1 MHLGPGASFPF
12 RLTKDQAR
20 STFLAADRAYPG
32 NAGATKGVWVMS
44 TRRDLALGLI
54 LAGTASALAGG
65 KAQAKVSEADAL
77 EALNPWLDAVF
88 TGDPAVVDKVLA
100 EEFQILRSNGGGHD
114 KASYLKALP
123 KQTARPKFS
132 DIIATGNGETLVIRY
147 KLETEQTI
155 DGIPFNGIS
164 PRLSVFRKDAGRWL
178 MVAHANFA
186 QLAA

>member
-1 MHLGPGASFPF
+1 
-12 RLTKDQAR
+12 
-20 STFLAADRAYPG
+20 
-32 NAGATKGVWVMS
+32 MS

-65 KAQAKVSEADAL
+65 MAQAKVSEADAL
-77 EALNPWLDAVF
+77 EALNPWADALF
-88 TGDPAVVDKVLA
+88 TSNPAAVDKVLA
-100 EEFQILRSNGGGHD
+100 EEFQILRSNGRGHD

-123 KQTARPKFS
+123 KQTTRSKFS

-147 KLETEQTI
+147 KIATEQTI
-155 DGIPFNGIS
+155 DGTPVNGIS
-164 PRLSVFRKDAGRWL
+164 PRLSVFRKEAGRWL

>member
-1 MHLGPGASFPF
+1 
-12 RLTKDQAR
+12 
-20 STFLAADRAYPG
+20 
-32 NAGATKGVWVMS
+32 MS

-65 KAQAKVSEADAL
+65 MAQAQAKISEADAL
-77 EALNPWLDAVF
+77 EALNPWADALF

-123 KQTARPKFS
+123 KQTTRSKFS

-147 KLETEQTI
+147 KIETEQTI
-155 DGIPFNGIS
+155 DGTPVNGIS
-164 PRLSVFRKDAGRWL
+164 PRLSVFRKEAGRWL
-178 MVAHANFA
+178 MIAHANFA